1 MGCSKTVAGAM
12 WVPLFVGLA
21 TAVLGAG
28 CHDEPQLVG
37 ADRGDGVALE
47 AAASAIEH
55 NLTARE
61 VEVLTLLAQGN
72 STQQIADQLFVS
84 PRTAATHINN
94 ILGKLEVNSRTAAVA
109 YAMRIGLV

>member
-1 MGCSKTVAGAM
+1 
-12 WVPLFVGLA
+12 
-21 TAVLGAG
+21 
-28 CHDEPQLVG
+28 
-37 ADRGDGVALE
+37 
-47 AAASAIEH
+47 
-55 NLTARE
+55 
-61 VEVLTLLAQGN
+61 VLTLLAQGN